1 MVRILQCSEQ
11 SSVWVFIAE
20 MDMGSG
26 ERPRFLFDIRNFAE
40 KLKTKQSG
48 DDTNFYFFV
57 DNVDQLKSVLE
68 PAGVSVNK
76 VYHISQFEIE
86 MSKLS
91 GIPFLGCV
99 VSSHGNINGA
109 ATLNPNKILSCM
121 NKIPGLTDGLLLL
134 GQCFAGVFNVPTTS
148 KICVI
153 GASNF
158 CESLSAK
165 FEEVSWLANIFL
177 YYFSRWFIENNN
189 QDVDGDG
196 NCSILD
202 AYKYASFHTS
212 LLLQRIKADFSKNFH
227 IWCTDEVKKLQDISN
242 QIIAPKEGQNIVELQ
257 AVYKSTQLELDRNLS
272 LYHNNQEPW
281 ISDMNVA
288 MRLII

>member
-1 MVRILQCSEQ
+1 MVQILQTSAQ

-20 MDMGSG
+20 MD
-26 ERPRFLFDIRNFAE
+26 RDLPRFLFDIQNFAE
-40 KLKTKQSG
+40 KLKAKQS
-48 DDTNFYFFV
+48 DNDSNFYFFV
-57 DNVDQLKSVLE
+57 DNVEQLKSVL
-68 PAGVSVNK
+68 AQKNISTDK
-76 VYHISQFEIE
+76 VYEISQFKTE
-86 MSKLS
+86 MGKLS

-99 VSSHGNINGA
+99 VSSHGNIEGA
-109 ATLNPNKILSCM
+109 ATLNPNKILSCIK
-121 NKIPGLTDGLLLL
+121 NIPGLTDGLLLL
-134 GQCFAGVFNVPTTS
+134 GQCFAGVFNTPTTS

-165 FEEVSWLANIFL
+165 FSEVSWCANIFL
-177 YYFSRWFIENNN
+177 YFFSRWFIENNN

-212 LLLQRIKADFSKNFH
+212 LLLQNVKAQFSKNFH

>member
-1 MVRILQCSEQ
+1 MVQILQCSAQ

-20 MDMGSG
+20 MDEGV

-40 KLKTKQSG
+40 KLKIKQSG

-57 DNVDQLKSVLE
+57 DNVNQLKSVLE
-68 PAGVSVNK
+68 LANISTNK
-76 VYHISQFEIE
+76 IYHISQFEIE
-86 MSKLS
+86 VGKLS

-109 ATLNPNKILSCM
+109 ATLKPNKILTCI
-121 NKIPGLTDGLLLL
+121 NNIPGLTDGLLLL

-165 FEEVSWLANIFL
+165 FSEVSWCANIFL

-212 LLLQRIKADFSKNFH
+212 LLLQNIKAGFSKSFH
-227 IWCTDEVKKLQDISN
+227 IWCTDEFKKLQDISN
-242 QIIAPKEGQNIVELQ
+242 QIIAPKEDQNIVELQ

-281 ISDMNVA
+281 ISDMSVA